1 MTRRPS
7 EHHDA
12 VAPRSEDTILANDR
26 TNLHNKRRPD
36 MRLLRLFV
44 IALVALIAVPAFA
57 QDKPASNM
65 EILRQKIKADK
76 KLVVAANMELTEA
89 EAKGFWP
96 VYDAYQADLQTLN
109 ERLGKL
115 IVRYADVYNNK
126 ALTNEAAK
134 SLLDEAL
141 AIEQAEVTMKQSYV
155 PKLSAAVP
163 QTKVARYLQIENKIR
178 AAVKYELADGIPL
191 VP

>member
-1 MTRRPS
+1 M
-7 EHHDA
+7 
-12 VAPRSEDTILANDR
+12 
-26 TNLHNKRRPD
+26 K
-36 MRLLRLFV
+36 LLKLFA
-44 IALVALIAVPAFA
+44 IALMALIAIPAFA

-76 KLVVAANMELTEA
+76 KLVVAANMDLTEG

-115 IVRYADVYNNK
+115 IVRYADLYNSK
-126 ALTNEAAK
+126 TLTDDSAK

-141 AIEQAEVTMKQSYV
+141 AIEQAEVSMRQGYV
-155 PKLSAAVP
+155 PKLSAVLPA
-163 QTKVARYLQIENKIR
+163 TKVGRYLQIENKIR
-178 AAVKYELADGIPL
+178 AAIKYELADGIPL